1 MISEGLWKP
10 KQKKKGKYHAWR
22 QRKANQGE
30 MIQYDGSYEY
40 WFEDRGEKCCLLAC
54 IDDASNR
61 VWLKFDKHEG
71 VQPTFAFWREYIERF
86 GKPCSIYV
94 DRFSTY
100 SMNSKLAQEN
110 DDTLTQFQRAME
122 VDLNIEVILAKTAE
136 AKGRVEVLFKT
147 LQDRLIK
154 ELRLAGINTIE
165 EANKFLENVYIDK
178 HNFKFMVEPRSK
190 ANLHKKLRHKER
202 NSLDGIFSR
211 QYERVVRNDFTISYE
226 KKYYQLTSNQPVTI
240 CKKDKVV
247 VEERMNDE
255 IKLRLR
261 GKYLNYEVLP
271 EKPKK
276 INNKIWVI
284 AKSKAHKPAP
294 NHPWR
299 QYQNNRVFN
308 N

>member
-1 MISEGLWKP
+1 
-10 KQKKKGKYHAWR
+10 
-22 QRKANQGE
+22 

-40 WFEDRGEKCCLLAC
+40 WLEDRGEKCCLLAC
-54 IDDASNR
+54 IDDASNKI
-61 VWLKFDKHEG
+61 WLKFDKHEG
-71 VQPTFAFWREYIERF
+71 VRPTFSFWKEYIERF
-86 GKPCSIYV
+86 GKPHSIYV

-110 DDTLTQFQRAME
+110 DDTLTQFQRAMKK
-122 VDLNIEVILAKTAE
+122 DLNIEIILAKSAE

-154 ELRLAGINTIE
+154 ELRLAKINTPE

-190 ANLHKKLRHKER
+190 ADLHKKINRKEK

-211 QYERVVRNDFTISYE
+211 QYERVVRNDFTISYK
-226 KKYYQLTSNQPVTI
+226 KKYYQLTKNQPVTI
-240 CKKDKVV
+240 CKRDKVV
-247 VEERMNDE
+247 IEERMNNE
-255 IKLRLR
+255 IWLRLR

-271 EKPKK
+271 EKPKR
-276 INNKIWVI
+276 INGKTWVI
-284 AKSKAHKPAP
+284 AKSKAHKPAL

-299 QYQNNRVFN
+299 QYQNTRVFN